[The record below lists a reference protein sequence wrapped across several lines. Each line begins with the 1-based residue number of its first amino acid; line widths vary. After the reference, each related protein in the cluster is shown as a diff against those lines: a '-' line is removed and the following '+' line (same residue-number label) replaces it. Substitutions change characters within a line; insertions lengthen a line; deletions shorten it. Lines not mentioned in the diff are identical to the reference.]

1 MSTAQT
7 LSAFAADAPRYGSDP
22 VNAYYQLNQTG
33 QAQNVQSVNGL
44 GGQVVIELNGT
55 PIPATGQNINI
66 VAGTGVL
73 SVVAGGQSA
82 NGNVGLTST
91 DGSIVYTNPG
101 GANPNINLQAVIPAA
116 RTLNTNKAINQGVQI
131 VGPSPFVPPT
141 TSIFTLTGLTVGGV
155 YILSINLSYLID
167 PGVNIA
173 SSASNANQ
181 ALSIGSATGNTSP
194 DAPFLANSSIPF
206 TQLARVLYADI
217 NFIGA
222 LSTGTSNVLQ
232 PVTTTAVITATQTS
246 VGIYIAGAGS
256 TTTGA
261 VKVFGFMQATQ
272 IA

>member
-91 DGSIVYTNPG
+91 DGSIVFTNPG
-101 GANPNINLQAVIPAA
+101 GANANINLQAVVPAA
-116 RTLNTNKAINQGVQI
+116 RSLSNVVAAGSAVKI
-131 VGPSPFVPPT
+131 VGASPFVPPT
-141 TSIFTLTGLTVGGV
+141 TSILTLTGLTVGAT
-155 YILSINLSYLID
+155 YILTIFLEYVID

-173 SSASNANQ
+173 ASGSNASQ
-181 ALSIGSATGNTSP
+181 RLSIGSATGNTSP
-194 DAPFLANSSIPF
+194 DAPFLANSTSPY
-206 TQLARVLYADI
+206 TNLATVLYADI
-217 NFIGA
+217 NDIGA
-222 LSTGTSNVLQ
+222 LTTGTSNLLI
-232 PVTTTAVITATQTS
+232 PSTTTAVVTATQTS

-261 VKVFGFMQATQ
+261 VKAFGFIQATQ

>member
-82 NGNVGLTST
+82 TGNVGLTST

-116 RTLNTNKAINQGVQI
+116 RNSSTVIAPGSAVQI

-141 TSIFTLTGLTVGGV
+141 TALWSLTGLTVGAT
-155 YILSINLSYLID
+155 YILSVFIEYIID
-167 PGVNIA
+167 PGTNIA
-173 SSASNANQ
+173 ASGSNAAQ
-181 ALSIGSATGNTSP
+181 ALRLGTNTAA
-194 DAPFLANSSIPF
+194 APFLANTSTPYSN
-206 TQLARVLYADI
+206 LATVLYADI
-217 NFIGA
+217 NDIGA
-222 LSTGTSNVLQ
+222 LTTGTLNILQ
-232 PVTTTAVITATQTS
+232 PVTVSAVVTATQTS
-246 VGIYIAGAGS
+246 IDIFISGAGT

-261 VKVFGFMQATQ
+261 VKAFGFIQATQ

>member
-55 PIPATGQNINI
+55 PIPATGQAINI

-73 SVVAGGQSA
+73 SVTAGGQSA

-91 DGSIVYTNPG
+91 DGSIVFTNPG
-101 GANPNINLQAVIPAA
+101 GANANINLQAVVPANRSLSVVVA
-116 RTLNTNKAINQGVQI
+116 AGSAVQI

-141 TSIFTLTGLTVGGV
+141 TSILTLSGLTVGAT
-155 YILSINLSYLID
+155 YILTVFLEYIID

-173 SSASNANQ
+173 ASGSNASQ
-181 ALSIGSATGNTSP
+181 RLRIGNTSP
-194 DAPFLANSSIPF
+194 DAPFLANSTTPYNN
-206 TQLARVLYADI
+206 LATVLYADI
-217 NFIGA
+217 NDIGA
-222 LSTGTSNVLQ
+222 LTTGTSNLLI
-232 PVTTTAVITATQTS
+232 PVTATAVVTATQTS

-256 TTTGA
+256 TTTGQ
-261 VKVFGFMQATQ
+261 VKAFGFIQATQ

>member
-73 SVVAGGQSA
+73 SVAAGGQSA

-91 DGSIVYTNPG
+91 DGSIVFTNPG
-101 GANPNINLQAVIPAA
+101 GANANINLQSVIPAA
-116 RTLNTNKAINQGVQI
+116 RALVSLPSASVQI

-141 TSIFTLTGLTVGGV
+141 TALWSLSGLTVGGV
-155 YILSINLSYLID
+155 YILSVFIKYIID
-167 PGVNIA
+167 PGVNIPSTGAA
-173 SSASNANQ
+173 SQ
-181 ALSIGSATGNTSP
+181 IIVLGSATVNNSAN
-194 DAPFLANSSIPF
+194 APFLAGTSGP
-206 TQLARVLYADI
+206 LYDVAYPLYADI
-217 NFIGA
+217 NDVGA
-222 LSTGTSNVLQ
+222 LSTGTSNILL
-232 PVTTTAVITATQTS
+232 PVTVSATITATQTS
-246 VGIYIAGAGS
+246 IGIYIIAPGT
-256 TTTGA
+256 TTTGQVKANGFIQA
-261 VKVFGFMQATQ
+261 VR